1 MKDHHVD
8 CVNASK
14 SWFECINTLSIE
26 VVRLLISSERRTVT
40 KITESLTE
48 MEKKY
53 RLKARN
59 FLNHFTKLDAV
70 SRTCYGYRLDELVK
84 NCTFNSTPCV
94 SSDFSY
100 FQSKQ
105 YGNCFIFNRKIAT
118 DENILQVHKT
128 GPNTG
133 LEMDLDTLIYSYLDI
148 TSSAGI
154 RVVVH
159 SPYEDPNPS
168 ENGFNISP
176 GFETQVSLTK
186 TSVQRLPAPY
196 RDRCVEYKATNASD
210 LASASQ
216 FSCIRECIQQTSQ
229 ETCGCVDPFIPVGFQ
244 ATSCN
249 LKNNTQMSCLDDVLE
264 NMDESGLPCE
274 CPLPCSSSLG
284 WTEDPRC
291 DLYRDLN
298 LGSVNLSELYP
309 IRKKRWYESFE
320 TDPRAKLKVFYGSL
334 DHTIYSQRAM
344 FSDSE
349 LYGQLGGHLGLWLGV
364 SLIALYEYAEY
375 LFFLP
380 HIIAGKN
387 VEVTKTF

>member
-1 MKDHHVD
+1 MPPVKDVHD
-8 CVNASK
+8 GEEADIATDSLQINDRK
-14 SWFECINTLSIE
+14 SEKDRQEQKVEFHGLQFESHE
-26 VVRLLISSERRTVT
+26 GSPRRLREL
-40 KITESLTE
+40 
-48 MEKKY
+48 KK
-53 RLKARN
+53 
-59 FLNHFTKLDAV
+59 V
-70 SRTCYGYRLDELVK
+70 
-84 NCTFNSTPCV
+84 
-94 SSDFSY
+94 
-100 FQSKQ
+100 
-105 YGNCFIFNRKIAT
+105 AT

-196 RDRCVEYKATNASD
+196 RDRCVEYKASNASD
-210 LASASQ
+210 LASASH

-229 ETCGCVDPFIPVGFQ
+229 EICGCVDPFIPVGFQ

-264 NMDESGLPCE
+264 NMDENGLPCE
-274 CPLPCSSSLG
+274 CSSSLG

-298 LGSVNLSELYP
+298 LGSVNLSESYP
-309 IRKKRWYESFE
+309 IRKNRWYESFE

-364 SLIALYEYAEY
+364 SLIAFCMNMLNIYS
-375 LFFLP
+375 FFL
-380 HIIAGKN
+380 ILLLVKM
-387 VEVTKTF
+387 